1 MSEEIGRNQ
10 AQKDMASESA
20 LGYAWD
26 DAELEQADKTIDYG
40 FNGVDFGYARTIEE
54 MDAALDEADIE
65 RNDPT
70 KWITSVEFHTR
81 IENKYLWLR

>member
-1 MSEEIGRNQ
+1 MSEEIGKNQ
-10 AQKDMASESA
+10 AQKDMAGEPA

-26 DAELEQADKTIDYG
+26 DAELEQADEAIDYG
-40 FNGVDFGYARTIEE
+40 FNGVDFGYARTIAE
-54 MDAALDEADIE
+54 MDAALDEADCE
-65 RNDPT
+65 RNDPA